1 MNLRKI
7 LLSIAMPFFMS
18 LCTVAQTDVPLA
30 DPYILTEGGTYY
42 AYGTHAA
49 DGIECFTSTDLKTWQ
64 TAGLA
69 LSRENTTEERWFWA
83 PEVYKR
89 GDTFFMFYSAD
100 EHLYV
105 ATATSPTGPFRQ
117 RGGLLMQEL
126 IGDEKCI
133 DSSVFF
139 DDDGRAYLFFVR
151 FTNGNFIWM
160 CDLSDDLKPVP
171 GTLRPCF
178 GATEPWETHLG
189 KVAEGPF
196 VVKRR
201 GVYYLTYSANDFRSP
216 DYGVGY
222 ATSQSIHGPWTK
234 ADENPILSHHKG
246 RIGTGHHSFF
256 TDKRGR
262 LQIVYHAH
270 YSATEVYPRMM
281 YIEPARFK
289 HGRLTIPN
297 KR

>member
-7 LLSIAMPFFMS
+7 LLSIAMPFLMS

-126 IGDEKCI
+126 IQ
-133 DSSVFF
+133 
-139 DDDGRAYLFFVR
+139 L
-151 FTNGNFIWM
+151 
-160 CDLSDDLKPVP
+160 
-171 GTLRPCF
+171 
-178 GATEPWETHLG
+178 H
-189 KVAEGPF
+189 
-196 VVKRR
+196 
-201 GVYYLTYSANDFRSP
+201 
-216 DYGVGY
+216 
-222 ATSQSIHGPWTK
+222 
-234 ADENPILSHHKG
+234 
-246 RIGTGHHSFF
+246 
-256 TDKRGR
+256 
-262 LQIVYHAH
+262 
-270 YSATEVYPRMM
+270 
-281 YIEPARFK
+281 
-289 HGRLTIPN
+289 
-297 KR
+297 